1 MVITTYAKEKN
12 IYANASKSGR
22 VGKVVKEK
30 HIFQN
35 RKHGF
40 YKYEPETEQ
49 ITELPK
55 QEKKSS
61 SLHCIDFGDPFFLD
75 RMMERIGI

>member
-1 MVITTYAKEKN
+1 MVITTYAKGKN
-12 IYANASKSGR
+12 IYANASKSRR

-35 RKHGF
+35 RKHGL

-55 QEKKSS
+55 QEKKSG
-61 SLHCIDFGDPFFLD
+61 SLHYIDFGDLFFPD